1 MLFPPPLRLLTESEG
16 HSNLSIQS
24 RILLLISCL
33 VKNDPLV
40 FLRGKHTIKRESESE
55 SDREKIIASSI
66 TDRSLFFFLYFFFQ
80 NNKNS
85 LTNKDFFIL
94 SISTRIYSWGWNKRL
109 VVSISSHSWLRSH
122 PDRPSPTPRQAWQ
135 ESTRGLLLCLWRG
148 IQAIQWLVTRK
159 SKQTSLTFAFLGA
172 SPFCSELRQRQACLY
187 IRQVTLISR
196 FMIDDACFSLTG
208 MTLEDNMTR
217 WPIFI

>member
-1 MLFPPPLRLLTESEG
+1 MTPG
-16 HSNLSIQS
+16 LSQRKTHKKKS
-24 RILLLISCL
+24 
-33 VKNDPLV
+33 
-40 FLRGKHTIKRESESE
+40 KRE
-55 SDREKIIASSI
+55 REGENNSI
-66 TDRSLFFFLYFFFQ
+66 KHHRPFFIFFPLFFFFQ

-187 IRQVTLISR
+187 IRRVTLISR

-208 MTLEDNMTR
+208 MTLEDKWHDDPFLFIFFSYCGNTTQEKKTR
-217 WPIFI
+217 

>member
-1 MLFPPPLRLLTESEG
+1 MTPG
-16 HSNLSIQS
+16 LSQ
-24 RILLLISCL
+24 R
-33 VKNDPLV
+33 KTHKKKEQE
-40 FLRGKHTIKRESESE
+40 RKK
-55 SDREKIIASSI
+55 EKIIASSI

-159 SKQTSLTFAFLGA
+159 SKRTSLTFAFLGA

-208 MTLEDNMTR
+208 MTLEDKWR
-217 WPIFI
+217 DDPFLFIFFPTVETPHKRRRRDNWQVSHPFFVWRR